1 MSRSEMQGADTFFLD
16 LPGSGTLRYAIRGGG
31 TYVLI
36 AVLGFGEPAD
46 VSPTATALARTAL
59 SRL

>member
-1 MSRSEMQGADTFFLD
+1 MQGADAFFLG
-16 LPGSGTLRYAIRGGG
+16 LPGSGTLLYAIRGGRDH
-31 TYVLI
+31 VLI